1 MDSPGYR
8 SRVAIDPT
16 SKHPVLQRVRAL
28 AFAYPDV
35 TEKISHGRPTFRTAS
50 VFVYFG
56 GGVKGGDQFDL
67 SILVKCESAEEQRAC
82 ELEARYFHPA
92 YLGPAGWVGFD
103 LSNDLSD
110 SHLEDKGHDDD
121 VWAEAAELIDCSYRV
136 TAPKRAVARLDAG
149 EGPNLGIQQWN

>member
-1 MDSPGYR
+1 M
-8 SRVAIDPT
+8 AIDPT
-16 SKHPVLQRVRAL
+16 SQHPVLERVRAL

-92 YLGPAGWVGFD
+92 YLGPSGWVGFD
-103 LSNDLSD
+103 VSD
-110 SHLEDKGHDDD
+110 ADDD
-121 VWAEAAELIDCSYRV
+121 VWSEAAELIDCSYRV
-136 TAPKRAVARLDAG
+136 TAPKRSVTRLDAG
-149 EGPNLGIQQWN
+149 EGPNLGVQQWN

>member
-1 MDSPGYR
+1 M
-8 SRVAIDPT
+8 AIDPT
-16 SKHPVLQRVRAL
+16 SKHPILERVRAL

-35 TEKISHGRPTFRTAS
+35 TEKVSHGRPTFRTTS

-67 SILVKCESAEEQRAC
+67 SFVVKCESAEEQRAC
-82 ELEARYFHPA
+82 ELEPRYFHPA

-103 LSNDLSD
+103 PSSD
-110 SHLEDKGHDDD
+110 RKDKADSD

-136 TAPKRAVARLDAG
+136 TAPKRCVARLDAG
-149 EGPNLGIQQWN
+149 EGPDLGVQQWN

>member
-1 MDSPGYR
+1 M
-8 SRVAIDPT
+8 AIDPT
-16 SKHPVLQRVRAL
+16 SKHPILERVRAL

-35 TEKISHGRPTFRTAS
+35 TEKVSHGRPTFRTTS

-67 SILVKCESAEEQRAC
+67 SIIVKCESAEEQRAC
-82 ELEARYFHPA
+82 ELEPRYFHPA

-103 LSNDLSD
+103 LSSD
-110 SHLEDKGHDDD
+110 RKDKADSD

-136 TAPKRAVARLDAG
+136 TAPKRAIARLDAG
-149 EGPNLGIQQWN
+149 EGPDLGVQQWN